1 MNNQETTTA
10 DVFGALMDAVN
21 SGAVSKREARPNL
34 ISITHACGHTVVHPV
49 MDANGKF
56 INQYQEE
63 RKQCLPCFVGK
74 QMPDLANKI
83 YGAFGVPSEMLGG

>member
-1 MNNQETTTA
+1 MSDKDKSAFEC
-10 DVFGALMDAVN
+10 LMEAVN
-21 SGAVSKREARPNL
+21 SGAVSKRKEQPSL
-34 ISITHACGHTVVHPV
+34 ISITHACGHTVDHPV

-63 RKQCLPCFVGK
+63 RKQCLSCFVGK

-83 YGAFGVPSEMLGG
+83 YGAFSVPSEMLGG

>member
-34 ISITHACGHTVVHPV
+34 ISITHACGHTVDHPV
-49 MDANGKF
+49 MDANGRMT
-56 INQYQEE
+56 NQHQEE
-63 RKQCLPCFVGK
+63 RKQCLSCFVTK
-74 QMPDLANKI
+74 QAPGLANKV
-83 YGAFGVPSEMLGG
+83 FGGSLWACQEI